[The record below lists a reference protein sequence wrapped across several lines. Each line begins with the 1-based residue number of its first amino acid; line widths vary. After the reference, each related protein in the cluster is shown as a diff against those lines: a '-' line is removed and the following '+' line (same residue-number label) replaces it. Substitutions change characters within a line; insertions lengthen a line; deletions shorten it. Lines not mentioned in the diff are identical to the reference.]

1 MLQLI
6 SDLIED
12 LLKVMP
18 YWPHILE
25 GLWRTLWLYFG
36 ALIIGFF
43 IGLLL
48 AITRQYGGRI
58 FSRIATGYIE
68 LLRGTPLLAQLFLIY
83 FLPSS
88 INAWLEL
95 QGLPTIQT
103 AFSISIIDWLGR
115 RVTLLDH
122 RMIATLVMLSLNSAA
137 YQAEY
142 IRGSIASISAGQL
155 LAARSVGMS
164 QTGGIRHVILPQALR
179 RAIPSWSNEAV
190 YLPKFTVVGYFI
202 GVEELF
208 AKAHLIASATF
219 VTLAIYGIVAIIFL
233 LLISAL
239 SFVLDYVH
247 KRTKIPGMFEPTAL
261 SAERGGT
268 LLIPAP

>member
-1 MLQLI
+1 MLQVFN
-6 SDLIED
+6 DLLED
-12 LLKVMP
+12 LLKILP

-36 ALIIGFF
+36 AIIIGFF
-43 IGLLL
+43 LGLLL
-48 AITRQYGGRI
+48 AITRQYGGLI

-68 LLRGTPLLAQLFLIY
+68 LLRGTPLLAQLFLLY
-83 FLPSS
+83 FLPDS

-95 QGLPTIQT
+95 QGLPPIQL
-103 AFSISIIDWLGR
+103 AFSIPIIDWLGR

-122 RMIATLVMLSLNSAA
+122 RMITTLIMLSLNSAA

-142 IRGSIASISAGQL
+142 IRGSIASISAGQMM
-155 LAARSVGMS
+155 AARSIGMS
-164 QTGGIRHVILPQALR
+164 QNGGIRHIVLPQALR

-208 AKAHLIASATF
+208 AKAHLIASTTF
-219 VTLAIYGIVAIIFL
+219 ATLATYGIVAIIFL
-233 LLISAL
+233 VLISAL
-239 SFVLDYVH
+239 SSVLDYVH
-247 KRTKIPGMFEPTAL
+247 NRTRIPGVFEPTMVP
-261 SAERGGT
+261 SERGG
-268 LLIPAP
+268 LVL